1 MNELALPDTQASSE
15 IESPSTDLP
24 AVAKEAE
31 EAWTQI
37 EQSNL
42 GDRMKSALRRIAC
55 GGSIRGSA
63 EAEGYSSHA
72 DVYRYAKQFGIVDVR
87 TRKLIDTHR
96 HVARLSG
103 EELEQRL
110 ATQPD
115 KISTHALAVIGGI
128 ATDKVLAH
136 EKNQTDDGSSYLSA
150 LEKMAERFAESGA
163 GLKLEVTISPA
174 AVAAGHVI
182 DASGSHEVI
191 DSPEIIDVEAK

>member
-1 MNELALPDTQASSE
+1 MKELTPPDVQISSA
-15 IESPSTDLP
+15 IESPSADIQ

-63 EAEGYSSHA
+63 EAEWYSSHA

-87 TRKLIDTHR
+87 TRRLIDTHR

-110 ATQPD
+110 ATKPD
-115 KISTHALAVIGGI
+115 EISTHALAVIGGV

-150 LEKMAERFAESGA
+150 LEKMAERFAASGA
-163 GLKLEVTISPA
+163 GLKLEVTVSPA
-174 AVAAGHVI
+174 AVAAGHII

-191 DSPEIIDVEAK
+191 DVTPTRTE

>member
-1 MNELALPDTQASSE
+1 MKKSALPDGQTSSV
-15 IESPSTDLP
+15 IKTSAADLP
-24 AVAKEAE
+24 AIAKEAE
-31 EAWTQI
+31 EAWSQI

-87 TRKLIDTHR
+87 TRRLIDTHR

-110 ATQPD
+110 VTKPD
-115 KISTHALAVIGGI
+115 KISTHALAVIGGV

-150 LEKMAERFAESGA
+150 LEKMAERFAESGKTLE
-163 GLKLEVTISPA
+163 LKVTVSPA

-191 DSPEIIDVEAK
+191 DVEAE

>member
-1 MNELALPDTQASSE
+1 MNELALPETPTA
-15 IESPSTDLP
+15 DLP
-24 AVAKEAE
+24 AVAREAE

-42 GDRMKSALRRIAC
+42 GDRMKNALRRIAC

-87 TRKLIDTHR
+87 TRRLIDTHR

-115 KISTHALAVIGGI
+115 KISTHALAVIGGV

-150 LEKMAERFAESGA
+150 LEKMAERFAESGKTLE
-163 GLKLEVTISPA
+163 LKVSVSPVTPGA
-174 AVAAGHVI
+174 
-182 DASGSHEVI
+182 DA
-191 DSPEIIDVEAK
+191 IDVTAEHTSGGR

>member
-1 MNELALPDTQASSE
+1 MKELELSDAFASDE
-15 IESPSTDLP
+15 TESRVENLP

-31 EAWTQI
+31 EAWAKI

-42 GDRMKSALRRIAC
+42 GDRMKRALRRIAG

-96 HVARLSG
+96 KVARLSG

-110 ATQPD
+110 ATHPEE
-115 KISTHALAVIGGI
+115 ISTHALAVIGGV

-136 EKNQTDDGSSYLSA
+136 EKSQTDDGASYLSA
-150 LEKMAERFAESGA
+150 LEKVAAEIAASGKSLE
-163 GLKLEVTISPA
+163 LKVSVGPTLPA
-174 AVAAGHVI
+174 AN
-182 DASGSHEVI
+182 ASGSHEVI
-191 DSPEIIDVEAK
+191 DVTPERPI

>member
-1 MNELALPDTQASSE
+1 MKELALPETLAA
-15 IESPSTDLP
+15 DLP
-24 AVAKEAE
+24 VVAKEAE

-55 GGSIRGSA
+55 GGSIRSSA

-87 TRKLIDTHR
+87 TRRLIDTHR

-110 ATQPD
+110 ATKPD
-115 KISTHALAVIGGI
+115 EISTHALAVIGGI

-136 EKNQTDDGSSYLSA
+136 EKNQTDDGSS
-150 LEKMAERFAESGA
+150 
-163 GLKLEVTISPA
+163 
-174 AVAAGHVI
+174 
-182 DASGSHEVI
+182 
-191 DSPEIIDVEAK
+191 

>member
-1 MNELALPDTQASSE
+1 MNELTLPDA
-15 IESPSTDLP
+15 PAADLP

-31 EAWTQI
+31 EAWSQI

-55 GGSIRGSA
+55 GESIRGAA
-63 EAEGYSSHA
+63 EAEGYSSHS

-87 TRKLIDTHR
+87 TRRLIDTHR

-110 ATQPD
+110 ATEPE
-115 KISTHALAVIGGI
+115 KISTHALAVIGGV

-136 EKNQTDDGSSYLSA
+136 EKTQTDDGASYLSA
-150 LEKMAERFAESGA
+150 LEKVAEKFIESGQVIE
-163 GLKLEVTISPA
+163 LKVAINPA
-174 AVAAGHVI
+174 TPSA
-182 DASGSHEVI
+182 DASEVI
-191 DSPEIIDVEAK
+191 DVTPKAE

>member
-1 MNELALPDTQASSE
+1 MKELALPETLAA
-15 IESPSTDLP
+15 DLP
-24 AVAKEAE
+24 VVAKEAE
-31 EAWTQI
+31 VAWTQI

-55 GGSIRGSA
+55 GGSIRSSA

-87 TRKLIDTHR
+87 TRRLIDTHR

-110 ATQPD
+110 ATKPD
-115 KISTHALAVIGGI
+115 EISTHALAVIGGV

-150 LEKMAERFAESGA
+150 LEKMAERFAASGA
-163 GLKLEVTISPA
+163 GLELKVTVSPA
-174 AVAAGHVI
+174 APKADAA
-182 DASGSHEVI
+182 
-191 DSPEIIDVEAK
+191 IDVTLRGQNEPRAI

>member
-1 MNELALPDTQASSE
+1 MNELALPDAQDAN
-15 IESPSTDLP
+15 LP
-24 AVAKEAE
+24 AIAKEAE

-55 GGSIRGSA
+55 GESIRGSA
-63 EAEGYSSHA
+63 EAEGYSSHS

-87 TRKLIDTHR
+87 TRRLIDTHR

-110 ATQPD
+110 ATKPEE
-115 KISTHALAVIGGI
+115 ISTHALAVIGGV

-136 EKNQTDDGSSYLSA
+136 EKSQTDDGTSYLSA
-150 LEKMAERFAESGA
+150 LERVA
-163 GLKLEVTISPA
+163 GKFMEGGQGIELKVAISPTTPGA
-174 AVAAGHVI
+174 
-182 DASGSHEVI
+182 DA
-191 DSPEIIDVEAK
+191 IDVTPKGENGPIRDPAVSTLRP

>member
-1 MNELALPDTQASSE
+1 LKKLALHDAPDAN
-15 IESPSTDLP
+15 LP

-37 EQSNL
+37 EQSSL

-55 GGSIRGSA
+55 GESIRGSA
-63 EAEGYSSHA
+63 EAEGYSSHS

-96 HVARLSG
+96 RVARLSG

-110 ATQPD
+110 ATEPE
-115 KISTHALAVIGGI
+115 KISTHALAVIGGV

-136 EKNQTDDGSSYLSA
+136 EKNQTDDGASYISA
-150 LEKMAERFAESGA
+150 LEQMAQRVADSGTT
-163 GLKLEVTISPA
+163 LELRVTVGPA
-174 AVAAGHVI
+174 APAAN
-182 DASGSHEVI
+182 GSHET
-191 DSPEIIDVEAK
+191 IDVTPTSDVSTGP

>member
-1 MNELALPDTQASSE
+1 MKKSALPDAQVGIA
-15 IESPSTDLP
+15 IESPSAVLP
-24 AVAKEAE
+24 AVAAEAE
-31 EAWTQI
+31 EAWSQI

-87 TRKLIDTHR
+87 TRKLIETHR

-115 KISTHALAVIGGI
+115 KISTHALAVIGGV

-150 LEKMAERFAESGA
+150 LEKMAERFAESGKTLE
-163 GLKLEVTISPA
+163 LKVTLSPA
-174 AVAAGHVI
+174 AVAT
-182 DASGSHEVI
+182 DAA
-191 DSPEIIDVEAK
+191 IDVTPTSDVSTGR

>member
-1 MNELALPDTQASSE
+1 MNELALPDGQTSSV
-15 IESPSTDLP
+15 IKTSAADLP

-31 EAWTQI
+31 EAWSQI

-42 GDRMKSALRRIAC
+42 GDRMKSALRRISC

-87 TRKLIDTHR
+87 TRRLIDTHR

-110 ATQPD
+110 ATKPD
-115 KISTHALAVIGGI
+115 EISTHALAVIGGI

-150 LEKMAERFAESGA
+150 LEKMAERFAESGKTLE
-163 GLKLEVTISPA
+163 LKGTLSPA
-174 AVAAGHVI
+174 ARDAADAI

-191 DSPEIIDVEAK
+191 DVTPTETK

>member
-1 MNELALPDTQASSE
+1 MKELALPDGQTSSV
-15 IESPSTDLP
+15 IESPSADLP

-31 EAWTQI
+31 EAWSQI

-55 GGSIRGSA
+55 GESIRGSA

-87 TRKLIDTHR
+87 TRRLIDTHR

-110 ATQPD
+110 ATKPD
-115 KISTHALAVIGGI
+115 EISTHALAVIGGV

-136 EKNQTDDGSSYLSA
+136 EKNQTDDGSAYLSA
-150 LEKMAERFAESGA
+150 LEKMAERFAASGA
-163 GLKLEVTISPA
+163 GLELKVTVSPA
-174 AVAAGHVI
+174 AVAAGH
-182 DASGSHEVI
+182 
-191 DSPEIIDVEAK
+191 IIDVTPTRTE

>member
-1 MNELALPDTQASSE
+1 MNELEPLGDRTKGM
-15 IESPSTDLP
+15 IETPSANLP
-24 AVAKEAE
+24 AIAKEAE

-37 EQSNL
+37 EKSNL

-55 GGSIRGSA
+55 GETIRGSA

-96 HVARLSG
+96 RVARLSG

-110 ATQPD
+110 ATEPE
-115 KISTHALAVIGGI
+115 KISTHALAVIGGV

-136 EKNQTDDGSSYLSA
+136 EKSQTDDGASYISA
-150 LEKMAERFAESGA
+150 LEKAAALFVEGGKALELKVSIGLAAPGA
-163 GLKLEVTISPA
+163 D
-174 AVAAGHVI
+174 AG
-182 DASGSHEVI
+182 EVI
-191 DSPEIIDVEAK
+191 DVTPASDVSTGR

>member
-1 MNELALPDTQASSE
+1 MKKLAPPDAQTSSV
-15 IESPSTDLP
+15 IESPSTDIQ

-31 EAWTQI
+31 EAWSQI

-55 GGSIRGSA
+55 GGSIRSSA
-63 EAEGYSSHA
+63 EAEAYSSHA

-87 TRKLIDTHR
+87 TRRLIDTHR

-110 ATQPD
+110 VTEPD
-115 KISTHALAVIGGI
+115 EISAHALAVIGGV

-150 LEKMAERFAESGA
+150 LEKMAERFAASGA
-163 GLKLEVTISPA
+163 GLELKVTVSPA
-174 AVAAGHVI
+174 TVAAGH
-182 DASGSHEVI
+182 VI
-191 DSPEIIDVEAK
+191 DSPEIIDVEAE

>member
-1 MNELALPDTQASSE
+1 MKKLAPPDAQTSSV
-15 IESPSTDLP
+15 IDTPAADLP
-24 AVAKEAE
+24 VVAKEAE

-42 GDRMKSALRRIAC
+42 GVRMKSALRRIAC
-55 GGSIRGSA
+55 GESIRGSA

-115 KISTHALAVIGGI
+115 KISTHALAVIGGV

-150 LEKMAERFAESGA
+150 LEKMAERFAESG
-163 GLKLEVTISPA
+163 KTLELQVTLSPA

-191 DSPEIIDVEAK
+191 DVTPTETK

>member
-1 MNELALPDTQASSE
+1 MKKLELSDTNASDVT
-15 IESPSTDLP
+15 ESHVENLP
-24 AVAKEAE
+24 AVARGAE
-31 EAWTQI
+31 EAWAKI

-42 GDRMKSALRRIAC
+42 GDRMKRALRRIAG

-96 HVARLSG
+96 KVARLSG

-110 ATQPD
+110 ATHPEE
-115 KISTHALAVIGGI
+115 ISTHALAVIGGV

-136 EKNQTDDGSSYLSA
+136 EKSQTDDGASYLSA
-150 LEKMAERFAESGA
+150 LEKVAAEIAASGKSLE
-163 GLKLEVTISPA
+163 LKVSVGPKLPA
-174 AVAAGHVI
+174 AY
-182 DASGSHEVI
+182 ASGSHET
-191 DSPEIIDVEAK
+191 IDVTPGGE

>member
-1 MNELALPDTQASSE
+1 MKELALPDTQASSVAE
-15 IESPSTDLP
+15 APATDLP

-42 GDRMKSALRRIAC
+42 GERMKSALRRIAC

-72 DVYRYAKQFGIVDVR
+72 DLYRYAKQYGIVDVR
-87 TRKLIDTHR
+87 SRKLIDTHR
-96 HVARLSG
+96 RVARLSG

-110 ATQPD
+110 ATKPD
-115 KISTHALAVIGGI
+115 EISTHALAVIGGV

-136 EKNQTDDGSSYLSA
+136 EKNQTDDGAPYLSA
-150 LEKMAERFAESGA
+150 LEKMAARFAESGKTLE
-163 GLKLEVTISPA
+163 LKVAVCPVTPSTTA
-174 AVAAGHVI
+174 
-182 DASGSHEVI
+182 I
-191 DSPEIIDVEAK
+191 DSPETVDVTPKGG

>member
-1 MNELALPDTQASSE
+1 MNELALPHAQTSSVIDTPAA
-15 IESPSTDLP
+15 DLP

-55 GGSIRGSA
+55 GESIRGSA

-87 TRKLIDTHR
+87 TRRLIDTHR

-110 ATQPD
+110 ATQPEE
-115 KISTHALAVIGGI
+115 ISTHALAVIGGV

-136 EKNQTDDGSSYLSA
+136 EKSQTHDGASYLSA
-150 LEKMAERFAESGA
+150 LEKMAERFAESGTT
-163 GLKLEVTISPA
+163 LELRVSLGPTTPA
-174 AVAAGHVI
+174 AT
-182 DASGSHEVI
+182 GSHEVI
-191 DSPEIIDVEAK
+191 DVTPTSGVSTGR

>member
-1 MNELALPDTQASSE
+1 MKELALPDAQTSSM
-15 IESPSTDLP
+15 IETPAVDLP

-31 EAWTQI
+31 EAWSQI

-87 TRKLIDTHR
+87 TRRLIDTHR

-115 KISTHALAVIGGI
+115 KISTHALAVIGGV

-136 EKNQTDDGSSYLSA
+136 EKQQTDDGQGYISA

-163 GLKLEVTISPA
+163 GLELKVTVSPA

-182 DASGSHEVI
+182 D
-191 DSPEIIDVEAK
+191 VEAN